1 MRPPHIA
8 TSLTASKTPED
19 LNGNE
24 GVILG
29 ELQVHDVNEKPPPA
43 ANMDHL
49 DKDAA
54 AQLPRDDVL
63 RVGGRQRVCCTSCN
77 RASPSR
83 NRLLQLRCFE

>member
-1 MRPPHIA
+1 MIKADSEAPHPGMIGLMRPPHIA

-63 RVGGRQRVCCTSCN
+63 RVGGRQRVV
-77 RASPSR
+77 
-83 NRLLQLRCFE
+83 LHIM